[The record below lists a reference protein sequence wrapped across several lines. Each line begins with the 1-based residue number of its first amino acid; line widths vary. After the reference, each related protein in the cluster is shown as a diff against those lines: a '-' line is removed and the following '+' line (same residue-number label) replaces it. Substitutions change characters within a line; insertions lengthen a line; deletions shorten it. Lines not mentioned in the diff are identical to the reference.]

1 MKINS
6 TKFKDLKLIKLKK
19 FNDLRGQ
26 VVKIFDKKNKSL
38 KFDCFESYISKSK
51 KGTVRGLHGQTGKF
65 SQAKLIVCIKGEAL
79 DIAIDL
85 RKKSKTYGK
94 VFKKFISS
102 KNQLAV
108 YIPKGFVHGYIILKN
123 NTTMINLCSTAYNP
137 KKEFGI
143 NIKSINLNIPKMKM
157 YFSDK
162 DKNLIGLK
170 NYIKSQK

>member
-19 FNDLRGQ
+19 FSDLRGD
-26 VVKIFDKKNKSL
+26 VIKIFDKKNKLL
-38 KFDCFESYISKSK
+38 KFGCFESYISKSK
-51 KGTVRGLHGQTGKF
+51 KGTVRGLHGQIGKF
-65 SQAKLIVCIKGEAL
+65 SQAKLIICIKGKAL

-94 VFKKFISS
+94 VFKRIINS
-102 KNQLAV
+102 KNLLAV
-108 YIPKGFVHGYIILKN
+108 YIPKGFVHGVIILEN
-123 NTTMINLCSTAYNP
+123 DTTIINLCSSAYNP

-157 YFSDK
+157 YFSKK
-162 DKNLIGLK
+162 DKNLIELK
-170 NYIKSQK
+170 NYIKKTK